1 MLYPFKIH
9 TFMTMGFD
17 EISKMIE
24 FIGSE
29 YLNEPMSLSYAIFKA
44 KINREIA
51 PSDKDKKVVR

>member
-1 MLYPFKIH
+1 MN
-9 TFMTMGFD
+9 MDFD

-44 KINREIA
+44 KINREVT